1 MQFRVWIVMK
11 RKIQTVWYWLMSSQ
25 APLLVDTG
33 KLEAG
38 L

>member
-1 MQFRVWIVMK
+1 MK
-11 RKIQTVWYWLMSSQ
+11 RKIQIVWHWLTSSQ